1 MPLPKCS
8 PKEVYDKKSKK
19 CIVIGSDAYKAIL
32 KNNPNAFK
40 HYVSKIAKAT
50 KAPLKCSATQVYNK
64 NTGKCVNIGSQAYRE
79 ALKKDPM
86 VFNNQASKINALL
99 GPKKVNSPNETLAN
113 IMKKQNIGSQATPK
127 VQSVPKPP
135 SPYKIPL
142 HLKKMLVGN
151 CTKPDEVYSKLTKRC
166 VKIGGQAYKQALK
179 KNSTVFDSQENK
191 ILNFKLKPKIPA
203 KPKSKPKTPAKP
215 KTLEGLKKLLL
226 KRQPVPKVS
235 AKTRALF
242 MKKIVRHL
250 KTKKPVIPNTS
261 NLTKIPND
269 IFIKK
274 TTAIKLYHY
283 NYFNSNEIFKKDK
296 TRKRELVELKIFR
309 DNVYDYFYKH
319 VLKMNTNPDII
330 DKKWFVDMQKYIA
343 SLTDR
348 ERYALYSYTEY
359 GDVYVNLMERGLPID
374 FDRVRMD
381 PFIYEILHTTTNNG
395 FYNVLSEKGKK
406 LMATKKPVDFG
417 AILKDKSGKLM
428 SEFKEMVVYLLGS
441 RSFKESYIRD
451 TIKIF
456 SMTLHGV
463 FNDAPVTTKPMV
475 VYRGVKDSFF
485 TADEY
490 NKPMKKDEVF
500 VNKGFVSTSLLHSVP
515 MRSFMGDSGCC
526 FKAITILPGT
536 KCIPLVGLTHYRDEV
551 EFLLDK
557 NTKYIIRDKYTA
569 VAPSKI
575 LEYHGNVHQT
585 RKIKVSD
592 IIIG

>member
-19 CIVIGSDAYKAIL
+19 CIVIGSDAYKAIV
-32 KNNPNAFK
+32 KNNPSAFK
-40 HYVSKIAKAT
+40 HYASKIAKAT
-50 KAPLKCSATQVYNK
+50 KAPPKCSVTQVYNK

-79 ALKKDPM
+79 ALKKDPT
-86 VFNNQASKINALL
+86 VFNNQISKINALL

-113 IMKKQNIGSQATPK
+113 IMKKKT
-127 VQSVPKPP
+127 P
-135 SPYKIPL
+135 SPYQLPP
-142 HLKKMLVGN
+142 HLEKMLVGK
-151 CTKPDEVYSKLTKRC
+151 CTKPDEVYSKLSKRC

-179 KNSTVFDSQENK
+179 KNSTVFDSQKQK
-191 ILNFKLKPKIPA
+191 IMTF
-203 KPKSKPKTPAKP
+203 KPKTPKTSVKKMNLVKP
-215 KTLEGLKKLLL
+215 KTPTKPKTPEGLKKLLL

-269 IFIKK
+269 VFIKK
-274 TTAIKLYHY
+274 TTEIKLYHY
-283 NYFNSNEIFKKDK
+283 DYFNSNEIFKKHK
-296 TRKRELVELKIFR
+296 TRKREMLELKISR

-319 VLKMNTNPDII
+319 VLKMNMNPDII
-330 DKKWFVDMQKYIA
+330 DRKWFVDMQKYIA

-348 ERYALYSYTEY
+348 ERYALYSYTQY

-374 FDRVRMD
+374 FSRVRMD
-381 PFIYEILHTTTNNG
+381 PLVYEIVSTTTDAG
-395 FYNVLSEKGKK
+395 FYDALNDTGAKI
-406 LMATKKPVDFG
+406 MASKTPISFD
-417 AILKDKSGKLM
+417 AMRKDKSGKLM
-428 SEFKEMVVYLLGS
+428 QDFKNIIVYELGS
-441 RSFKESYIRD
+441 EHFKKEYLRSM
-451 TIKIF
+451 IK
-456 SMTLHGV
+456 SLSTTLHNV
-463 FNDAPVTTKPMV
+463 FDFAPVTTKPMV

-515 MRSFMGDSGCC
+515 MRDFMGDGGCC
-526 FKAITILPGT
+526 FKTITILPGT
-536 KCIPLVGLTHYRDEV
+536 KCIPLVGLTHFRNEV

-557 NTKYIIRDKYTA
+557 NTKYIIRDKYTT
-569 VAPSKI
+569 VSPSK
-575 LEYHGNVHQT
+575 LLDFHGNYHQT
-585 RKIKVSD
+585 KKIKVSD

>member
-19 CIVIGSDAYKAIL
+19 CIVIGSNAYKAIV
-32 KNNPNAFK
+32 KNNPDAFK
-40 HYVSKIAKAT
+40 HYASKIAKAT
-50 KAPLKCSATQVYNK
+50 KAPPKCSVTQVYNK

-79 ALKKDPM
+79 ALKKDPT
-86 VFNNQASKINALL
+86 VFNNQVNKINALL

-113 IMKKQNIGSQATPK
+113 IMKKQAPVKALPPK
-127 VQSVPKPP
+127 AP
-135 SPYKIPL
+135 SPYKIPP
-142 HLKKMLVGN
+142 HLKKMLVGK

-166 VKIGGQAYKQALK
+166 IKIGGQAYKQALK

-191 ILNFKLKPKIPA
+191 ILNFKIKTPIKKMNLA
-203 KPKSKPKTPAKP
+203 KPKTP
-215 KTLEGLKKLLL
+215 EGLKKLLL

-269 IFIKK
+269 VFIKK
-274 TTAIKLYHY
+274 FATIKLYYY
-283 NYFNSNEIFKKDK
+283 NYFNSNDIFKKHK
-296 TRKRELVELKIFR
+296 TRKREMLDLKISR

-319 VLKMNTNPDII
+319 VLKMNMNPDII
-330 DKKWFVDMQKYIA
+330 DTKWFVDMQKYIA

-374 FDRVRMD
+374 FGRVRMD
-381 PFIYEILHTTTNNG
+381 PLIYEMIYTTTNAG
-395 FYNVLSEKGKK
+395 FYHVLSEKGKK
-406 LMATKKPVDFG
+406 LMATKKPVDFE
-417 AILKDKSGKLM
+417 AIRKDKSGKLM
-428 SEFKEMVVYLLGS
+428 DEFKNMVVYLLGS
-441 RSFKESYIRD
+441 RSFKEVYLYNTIRSLS
-451 TIKIF
+451 T
-456 SMTLHGV
+456 TLHNV
-463 FNDAPVTTKPMV
+463 FDFAPVTTKPMV
-475 VYRGVKDSFF
+475 VFRGVKDSFF

-490 NKPMKKDEVF
+490 NKSMKKDEVF

-515 MRSFMGDSGCC
+515 MRIFMDDSGCC
-526 FKAITILPGT
+526 FKVITILPGT
-536 KCIPLVGLTHYRDEV
+536 KCIPLIGLTHFRDEV

-557 NTKYIIRDKYTA
+557 NTKYIIRDKYTT
-569 VAPSKI
+569 VAPTKT
-575 LEYHGNVHQT
+575 LDYHGNDHQT